1 MDCCPY
7 LDAAGRVHQYVLALD
22 NPPAVEQ
29 CLVVQQFVVNQQ
41 FVSIEQLVS
50 NS

>member
-22 NPPAVEQ
+22 NHPAVEQ
-29 CLVVQQFVVNQQ
+29 CLVVQQFVVQQ